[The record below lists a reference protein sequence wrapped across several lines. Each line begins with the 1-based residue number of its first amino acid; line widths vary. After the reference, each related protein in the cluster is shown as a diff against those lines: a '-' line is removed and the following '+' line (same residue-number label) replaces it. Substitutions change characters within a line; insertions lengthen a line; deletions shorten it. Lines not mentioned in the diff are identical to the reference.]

1 LVFLVLELELVELVL
16 VALVAL
22 ALVALVALA
31 LVALAL
37 VSQFALELEIHLLV
51 HQCDQ
56 QFV

>member
-1 LVFLVLELELVELVL
+1 VFLVLELELVELVL
-16 VALVAL
+16 ALV

-51 HQCDQ
+51 HQYDQ

>member
-1 LVFLVLELELVELVL
+1 VFLVLELVLVEL

-22 ALVALVALA
+22 VAR
-31 LVALAL
+31 ALAL